1 MRNDYLYVLNREVMC
16 LAVPGKIE
24 SIDESNSG
32 LRMARVNFGGIIKDI
47 CIEWLPEVKIG
58 DYILAH
64 VGVALT
70 RLDEE
75 EAQATL
81 QAFDEWEQSLKNPE

>member
-1 MRNDYLYVLNREVMC
+1 MC

-24 SIDESNSG
+24 SISEGNSE
-32 LRMARVNFGGIIKDI
+32 LRMAKVNFGGIRKDI
-47 CIEWLPEVKIG
+47 CIEWLPEVQIG

-70 RLDEE
+70 KLDEE
-75 EAQATL
+75 EAALTL
-81 QAFDEWEQSLKNPE
+81 QAFSEWDEAEKDQIARSS

>member
-1 MRNDYLYVLNREVMC
+1 MC

-24 SIDESNSG
+24 SFDSSDPG
-32 LRMARVNFGGIIKDI
+32 MRMARVNFGGIRKDI
-47 CIEWLPEVKIG
+47 CVEWLPEVQVG

-70 RLDEE
+70 RLNEE
-75 EAQATL
+75 EAAATL
-81 QAFDEWEQSLKNPE
+81 QAFREWDEAEKNANDK

>member
-1 MRNDYLYVLNREVMC
+1 MC

-24 SIDESNSG
+24 TIIEEASE
-32 LRMARVNFGGIIKDI
+32 LRMAKVNFGGIRKDI
-47 CIEWLPEVKIG
+47 CIEWLPEVKVG

-70 RLDEE
+70 KLDEE
-75 EAQATL
+75 EAALTL
-81 QAFDEWEQSLKNPE
+81 QAFADWDEAEKKE

>member
-1 MRNDYLYVLNREVMC
+1 MC
-16 LAVPGKIE
+16 LAVPGKVE
-24 SIDESNSG
+24 SIIENATE

-47 CIEWLPEVKIG
+47 CIEWLPGLKPG

-70 RLDEE
+70 QLDEE
-75 EAQATL
+75 EAALTL
-81 QAFDEWEQSLKNPE
+81 QAFSDWDEAEKNNPAEK